1 MDYFTRNIE
10 GTWHCSSDG
19 KESAYSAGDPG
30 SIPGLGR
37 SPGEE
42 MATHPSILPGEF
54 HGQRCPAGYSP
65 WGRKESDTT
74 ERLSLL
80 LLLERLSYNKIN
92 ITNTN
97 LLDIIYVN
105 IQLALQYP
113 RS

>member
-1 MDYFTRNIE
+1 
-10 GTWHCSSDG
+10 
-19 KESAYSAGDPG
+19 
-30 SIPGLGR
+30 
-37 SPGEE
+37 

-54 HGQRCPAGYSP
+54 HGQRSLAGYSS

-74 ERLSLL
+74 ERLSLLL